1 MTTYLY
7 GYSDDLIE
15 VEGDIYEEFP
25 YLDDWT
31 DVIFSNGVHAQVY
44 LGENWMIRV
53 LDANGNDV
61 THYTADTE
69 EAKSYGS
76 YTELL
81 AVEDAEWVIVGK
93 KVNKRGT

>member
-1 MTTYLY
+1 MATYLY

-53 LDANGNDV
+53 LDASGNNV
-61 THYTADTE
+61 THYMADTK
-69 EAKSYGS
+69 EAKGYGN

-81 AVEDAEWVIVGK
+81 VVEDAEWVVVGK
-93 KVNKRGT
+93 KANKK